1 MRRAR
6 QTPRYDALSHLVYAT
21 HGDDVE
27 TTIVNG
33 QVLMHERKMLT
44 LDEAAVL
51 REGEAFAVRVR
62 AAVATEAQ
70 R

>member
-6 QTPRYDALSHLVYAT
+6 QTPRYDAISHLVYAT
-21 HGDDVE
+21 RGDDVE

-51 REGEAFAVRVR
+51 GEAETFAAKVR
-62 AAVATEAQ
+62 AAVG